1 MKSWDISTLDLR
13 PHAPRILSSSD
24 DARAIVLEIPAGESL
39 KEHQVHERAWVTVV
53 EGEVEITT
61 TAGEQVCGATG
72 LVAEFDP
79 RERHAVHARSKARIL
94 LLLTPWPGA
103 GHPGGMTVEDKAH
116 ARQQAAEHQHSATE
130 PADTAAEAEALDSHS

>member
-1 MKSWDISTLDLR
+1 MDSWDIGKLDLR
-13 PHAPRILSSSD
+13 PHSPEILSSTE

-39 KEHQVHERAWVTVV
+39 TDHQVHERAWVTVI

-61 TAGEQVCGATG
+61 TAGERVSGDTG
-72 LVAEFDP
+72 LVVEFAP
-79 RERHAVHARSKARIL
+79 NERHAVHARSRARIL

-116 ARQQAAEHQHSATE
+116 VRQHAAEHHP
-130 PADTAAEAEALDSHS
+130 PA